1 MEAVKGVIFGHDKVE
16 QGYKYL
22 VGFVLIT
29 DEPLDDVS
37 IRGETVIIGG
47 SPINVLTPAL
57 QMLTK
62 YKPPHAMGE
71 IGGAI
76 MEVANYHSP
85 STLEKVVPIA
95 TPAVR
100 KQLAKVLDRND
111 GALRKKAEKVRKTLK
126 EIKKNE
132 RR

>member
-1 MEAVKGVIFGHDKVE
+1 MEAVKGVIFGRDKIE

-29 DEPLDDVS
+29 DEPLDLVS
-37 IRGETVIIGG
+37 LRGETVVMGG
-47 SPINVLTPAL
+47 SPVNMLTPAL
-57 QMLTK
+57 QTLTK
-62 YKPPHAMGE
+62 FKPPHAMGE

-76 MEVANYHSP
+76 LEVANYYKP
-85 STLEKVVPIA
+85 DTLEKVVPIA

-126 EIKKNE
+126 GIKNNE
-132 RR
+132 R